1 MRPSLYPRLV
11 NGPYDDPGLFIPFL
25 FEKRAFMFDLGDI
38 CSLLPRDI
46 LKITHVFITHTHMDH
61 FIGFD
66 RLLRI
71 FLGREKIL
79 YFYGPKGFLKN
90 VEGKFSGYEWNLVEN
105 YANQLIIHLTEVDSD
120 HLISKNYLCQNR
132 FISTHPVVKQSFCST
147 IYQEPGLSVSTV
159 ILDHSIP
166 CLGFSIKERF
176 HVNIKKEAVL
186 SLGLE
191 IGPWLKRFKN
201 ALLNQT
207 DLDEEFEVRSGDNNS
222 IKIRYRL
229 GDLVDRIALITP
241 GQKVT
246 YIADVV
252 YNRENA
258 DKIIA
263 FSKESDHLFIEG
275 AFLESHKDIAK
286 KKFHLTARQAG
297 TIAGLAR
304 VKQLTLFHI
313 SPRYTGME
321 ALFQKEAL
329 TAFEKARGRITKVE
343 NLKNDMTHF
352 T

>member
-1 MRPSLYPRLV
+1 
-11 NGPYDDPGLFIPFL
+11 
-25 FEKRAFMFDLGDI
+25 MFDLGDI
-38 CSLLPRDI
+38 CFLSPRDI

-90 VEGKFSGYEWNLVEN
+90 VEGKLSGYEWNLVEN
-105 YANQLIIHLTEVDSD
+105 YANQLIIHLTEVDSG

-132 FISTHPVVKQSFCST
+132 FISTNPAVKKPFCST
-147 IYQEPGLSVSTV
+147 IYQEPGQSVSTL

-275 AFLESHKDIAK
+275 AFLESHRDIAK

-297 TIAGLAR
+297 TIAGLAC
-304 VKQLTLFHI
+304 VKQFTLFHI

-321 ALFQKEAL
+321 ALFQKEAM
-329 TAFEKARGRITKVE
+329 TAYEKARSRITKVK

>member
-1 MRPSLYPRLV
+1 MRPSLHPKLV

-25 FEKRAFMFDLGDI
+25 FEKQAFMFDLGDI
-38 CSLLPRDI
+38 YSLSPRDI

-71 FLGREKIL
+71 SLGREKTL

-90 VEGKFSGYEWNLVEN
+90 VEGKLSGYQWNLVEN

-120 HLISKNYLCQNR
+120 HLISKNYTCQNR
-132 FISTHPVVKQSFCST
+132 FLSTRPVVKQPFCCT

-176 HVNIKKEAVL
+176 HVNIKKEAVF

-207 DLDEEFEVRSGDNNS
+207 DLDEEFDVQAGNNNS
-222 IKIRYRL
+222 IKTRFRL
-229 GDLVDRIALITP
+229 RDLVDRIALITP

-258 DKIIA
+258 EKIIA

-275 AFLESHKDIAK
+275 AFLEMHKDIAQK
-286 KKFHLTARQAG
+286 KYHLTAGQAG

-304 VKQLTLFHI
+304 VKQFTLFHI

-321 ALFQKEAL
+321 ALFQKEAM
-329 TAFEKARGRITKVE
+329 TAYEMARGQ
-343 NLKNDMTHF
+343 
-352 T
+352 